1 MGNKTSETPLLSIIV
16 PVYNVEQFLQ
26 KCIDSILAQTM
37 TDFELILIN
46 DGSPD
51 RCGEICDE
59 YAVKDS
65 RIIVIHQQNQGVSAA
80 RNAGLKIA
88 KGEYIGFVDPDDWI
102 EKNMYEAMIESAQKY
117 CADVVACGIKYYDSD
132 YTFIKSDL
140 SVVKEYDNEQ
150 MLLELFGMP
159 TCFGGNCV
167 NKIFLRESI
176 RNLYFPVGINID
188 EDWIAL
194 LDYLSYCNKMIQI
207 PNLLYNIF
215 ERTGSATRIG
225 VEAQYNIIINW
236 QLVFSHTKSLS
247 KRIRCA
253 AMDKLLDNC
262 LRYGDIIKQV
272 GEKNHEKYKLLL
284 FRVKFFMLKNIT
296 LSLFQRLLSTSKIHR
311 YCIEMVKL

>member
-80 RNAGLKIA
+80 RNAGLNVA

-102 EKNMYEAMIESAQKY
+102 DKNMYKEMINAAQQEN
-117 CADVVACGIKYYDSD
+117 ADVVVCGVNYYDLNFK
-132 YTFIKSDL
+132 FIRNDL
-140 SVVKEYDNEQ
+140 SNSKVYDNEH
-150 MLLELFGMP
+150 MLLELFGTP
-159 TCFGGNCV
+159 NRFGGMCW
-167 NKIFLRESI
+167 NKVFLRESI
-176 RNLYFPVGINID
+176 QGVKFPVGIKYC
-188 EDWIAL
+188 EDWTAV
-194 LDYLSYCNKMIQI
+194 LDFLICCNKLVQI
-207 PNLLYNIF
+207 SNHYYNVL

-225 VEAQYNIIINW
+225 VIVYYNIIHNGQI
-236 QLVFSHTKSLS
+236 VFSHTKSLS
-247 KRIRCA
+247 KNIRYA
-253 AMDKLLDNC
+253 AMDKILDNC
-262 LRYGDIIKQV
+262 LRYGYLIKLD